1 MSRYEVT
8 MTLDTNE
15 HTFAY
20 GYDRP
25 MQTYFWQVFDDEG
38 EPLVDEGGLQSRTGG
53 QLLQA
58 VEKYGVKNLVDPK
71 HMEAAAMDLPIE

>member
-1 MSRYEVT
+1 MMSRYEIG

-38 EPLVDEGGLQSRTGG
+38 ETLVDEGGMTPRSGG
-53 QLLQA
+53 QLLEA
-58 VEKYGVKNLVDPK
+58 IDKYGVKDLVKED
-71 HMEAAAMDLPIE
+71 HMVNAAMDMPF